1 MFTLDQLQDPDYLFK
16 VLAELGLDPELIRLV
31 AELSPL
37 KGETIFVIQT
47 SIVANESPLSVNPP
61 Q

>member
-47 SIVANESPLSVNPP
+47 SIVAN
-61 Q
+61 